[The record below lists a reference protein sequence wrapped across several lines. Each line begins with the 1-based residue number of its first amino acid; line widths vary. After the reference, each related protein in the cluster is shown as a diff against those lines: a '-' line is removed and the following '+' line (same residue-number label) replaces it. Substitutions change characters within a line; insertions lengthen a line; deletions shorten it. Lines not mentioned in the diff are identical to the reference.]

1 MIKAIKQYLYE
12 LCDSWISYERIHK
25 QKTINITA
33 HIFFTE

>member
-1 MIKAIKQYLYE
+1 MINATKQYLYE
-12 LCDSWISYERIHK
+12 LCDLWISYERTHK